1 MAQHGKQLHQF
12 NNMKQIEPVQIWTNG
27 ILKTAEFLQVTGI
40 NDNYESSATNYW
52 ALFTKVTDAEGNE
65 SAGELIAQGNTTI
78 SGADYIE
85 WGDVP
90 AMSINAW
97 IYDWVAEQI
106 NVVILL

>member
-27 ILKTAEFLQVTGI
+27 TLKTAEFLQVTGI

-52 ALFTKVTDAEGNE
+52 ALFTKVTDAEGVE
-65 SAGELIAQGNTTI
+65 SAGEQVAQGNLTI

-90 AMSINAW
+90 AMSVNAW
-97 IYDWVAEQI
+97 IYDWTAEQI
-106 NVVILL
+106 NVVILP